1 MISRRGLLYL
11 KNMPNFQKRYF
22 SSSVKDRDRMTDKKV
37 SKKQLPEVI
46 SFMPVINIP
55 LSELA
60 FNAFYS
66 LHRPL
71 LGLSVPKPFKAG
83 NLVGEIKKEDNTEEA
98 LMNYMATLKPFRPP
112 ELPVENDIP
121 TTATTTT
128 LTVEIDP
135 SYFLQHNNNHE
146 EIADYLIAIQKE
158 LDTLYSKDSKRTM
171 TKKKRMRKRSSIP
184 GFFEKN

>member
-83 NLVGEIKKEDNTEEA
+83 NLVGEIKKEDN
-98 LMNYMATLKPFRPP
+98 
-112 ELPVENDIP
+112 
-121 TTATTTT
+121 
-128 LTVEIDP
+128 
-135 SYFLQHNNNHE
+135 
-146 EIADYLIAIQKE
+146 
-158 LDTLYSKDSKRTM
+158 SKDT
-171 TKKKRMRKRSSIP
+171 THLIYYP
-184 GFFEKN
+184 